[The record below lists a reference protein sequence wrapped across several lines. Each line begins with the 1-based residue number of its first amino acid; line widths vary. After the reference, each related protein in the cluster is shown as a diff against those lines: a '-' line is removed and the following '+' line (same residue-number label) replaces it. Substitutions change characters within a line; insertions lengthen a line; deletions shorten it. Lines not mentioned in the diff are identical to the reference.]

1 MKPRS
6 AGLSPE
12 DRVASLLADIDALPA
27 RRTSRKPGA
36 VKAQTDFLDSA
47 FDIVVQAA
55 LDRRVSIPAYLRR
68 SAYAMACFD
77 LEIPLSEVLARDPRM
92 ARNTGLSVPDP
103 DGTRFGSWEIEK
115 LRDATGA

>member
-27 RRTSRKPGA
+27 RRSSLRLEAIK
-36 VKAQTDFLDSA
+36 VQTDFIDSA
-47 FDIVVQAA
+47 YDIVVQAA
-55 LDRRVSIPAYLRR
+55 SDRRISIPAYLRR
-68 SAYAMACFD
+68 AAYAMACFD
-77 LEIPLSEVLARDPRM
+77 LEIPLSEALARDPRM

-103 DGTRFGSWEIEK
+103 EGTRFGSWEIEK
-115 LRDATGA
+115 VRDATGG